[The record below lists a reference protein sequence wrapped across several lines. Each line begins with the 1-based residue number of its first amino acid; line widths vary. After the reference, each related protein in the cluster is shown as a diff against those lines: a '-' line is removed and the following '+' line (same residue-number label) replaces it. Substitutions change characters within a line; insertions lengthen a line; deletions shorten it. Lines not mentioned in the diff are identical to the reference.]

1 MKQTPGAVT
10 VRFYDGMYLLATAL
24 NNMGPYDVEAA
35 DFQEKL
41 NNALHEATY
50 EGCRDL
56 LDPGSPAGNC
66 LNKSMII
73 RYDESGNENWLSN
86 QSIMYYP

>member
-35 DFQEKL
+35 DFSEKL

-50 EGCRDL
+50 EGLQGL
-56 LDPGSPAGNC
+56 LDPDPAGNC

-73 RYDESGNENWLSN
+73 RYDESGNEELVK
-86 QSIMYYP
+86 